1 MMLNQ
6 QHTCGQPPPM
16 SEAEEQA
23 AGHRNF
29 ALTLEDA
36 IARDPRGIS
45 FTKKVALK
53 MAKDLWLLADLLERY
68 R

>member
-1 MMLNQ
+1 MLGINQ
-6 QHTCGQPPPM
+6 PTCGQPPPM

-23 AGHRNF
+23 AHHRNF
-29 ALTLEDA
+29 ALTIEDA
-36 IARDPRGIS
+36 IKRTGGIS

-53 MAKDLWLLADLLERY
+53 LAKDQWLLADLIERY